1 MFLIINGQHSV
12 TTSKQLHHI
21 QTASADHSAGSQ
33 KNRAADEE
41 GVYRLEPK
49 KEPTALHI
57 RVVQCLQ
64 SSEAL
69 TIDLGVQHSER
80 AQHLDNL
87 WETNLDQ
94 ARCWKG
100 SKQRR
105 GIRRRQIR
113 SKYFIP
119 VHH

>member
-1 MFLIINGQHSV
+1 V
-12 TTSKQLHHI
+12 
-21 QTASADHSAGSQ
+21 
-33 KNRAADEE
+33 E
-41 GVYRLEPK
+41 GVYCLEPK

-69 TIDLGVQHSER
+69 TIDLGVEHSER
-80 AQHLDNL
+80 AQHLVNV
-87 WETNLDQ
+87 WETNIDQ

-100 SKQRR
+100 SKQRS
-105 GIRRRQIR
+105 GIRRREVR
-113 SKYFIP
+113 GKHFIP